1 MSLSPAV
8 QCEMRWD
15 AMRNEA
21 GQSALVCMQHTPR
34 LRSNTLYSVT
44 VSGRVSLDDTSG

>member
-21 GQSALVCMQHTPR
+21 GQSTLVCMQHTPR

-44 VSGRVSLDDTSG
+44 VSGCVSLDDTSG